1 MDTSDIVSLAEIK
14 AHLNITDNDDDTL
27 LTDALEAARRHVEA
41 WCGSFDEIEGA
52 APQDLVEALKQ
63 LAGHFYENREATFT
77 GQGSVSEV
85 PFGFHDLIGPH
96 RKWEF

>member
-14 AHLNITDNDDDTL
+14 AHLGDTLDIDDTL
-27 LTDALEAARRHVEA
+27 LTGMLEAARRHIEA
-41 WCGSFDEIEGA
+41 WCGPFDDIEGDVSPA
-52 APQDLVEALKQ
+52 LCEALKQ
-63 LAGHFYENREATFT
+63 LAGHFYENREATFI

-85 PFGFHDLIGPH
+85 PFGFYDLIGPY